1 MNKTSKVMFLSFFVN
16 AFLSIFKILIGFIG
30 KSTALIADGIHSSSD
45 LLTDVVA
52 IVANIFSLKPAD
64 REHPYG
70 HGRIEYLTSILI
82 GIIIVIIAF
91 ILIYET
97 EKNKINIP
105 SKIVIIVS
113 IITIL
118 TKYLLSE
125 YLIIKGK
132 KYDNQILTSSG
143 KESRTDVYSSVV
155 VLLSSILMQFQ
166 NKIEYLK
173 YSDKIASIIVALF
186 IIKAGF
192 EIIKE
197 NINILIGKQE
207 DKTEYY
213 DEVKNKILNNKYI
226 KNIDKLII
234 MKYGYYYSL
243 TIEVSMDKNMSVEKS
258 HDELEKIENILKENE
273 RTKYINIHINPADN

>member
-118 TKYLLSE
+118 AKYLLSE

>member
-45 LLTDVVA
+45 LLTDIVA
-52 IVANIFSLKPAD
+52 IIANIFSLKPAD

-166 NKIEYLK
+166 NKIECLK

>member
-45 LLTDVVA
+45 LLTDIVA
-52 IVANIFSLKPAD
+52 IIANIFSLKPAD

-118 TKYLLSE
+118 AKYLLSE

>member
-82 GIIIVIIAF
+82 GIIIIIIAF
-91 ILIYET
+91 VLIYET

>member
-64 REHPYG
+64 KEHPYG

-82 GIIIVIIAF
+82 GIIIIIIAF

-105 SKIVIIVS
+105 SKMVIIVS

-132 KYDNQILTSSG
+132 KYDNKILTSSG

-173 YSDKIASIIVALF
+173 YSDKIASIIVALI

>member
-45 LLTDVVA
+45 LLTDIVA
-52 IVANIFSLKPAD
+52 IIANIFSLKPAD

-82 GIIIVIIAF
+82 GTIIVIIAF

-97 EKNKINIP
+97 ERNKINIP

>member
-45 LLTDVVA
+45 LLTDIVA
-52 IVANIFSLKPAD
+52 IIANIFSLKPAD

-226 KNIDKLII
+226 KHIDKLII

>member
-45 LLTDVVA
+45 LLTDIVA
-52 IVANIFSLKPAD
+52 IIANIFSLKPAD